1 MLSLLKKKWCLADI
15 SSERS
20 SALAKEL
27 NIPFAV
33 AVLLINRGVD
43 NAEKA
48 NLYLKSDFSLL
59 HDPFLMTGMDKAV
72 ERVIR
77 AIESKESITVF
88 CDYDV
93 DGVTSA
99 AFLTHFF
106 RDLNCHVSAYLPE
119 REEEGYGL
127 NSDAVQKIRNQGANL
142 MITADC
148 GITGVKEVAFA
159 NELGLDVIV
168 TDHHQVGDEGLPKA
182 VAVLNPHQAECD
194 YPFRFLSGVGFAFK
208 LSIGIRNGL

>member
-106 RDLNCHVSAYLPE
+106 
-119 REEEGYGL
+119 
-127 NSDAVQKIRNQGANL
+127 
-142 MITADC
+142 
-148 GITGVKEVAFA
+148 
-159 NELGLDVIV
+159 V
-168 TDHHQVGDEGLPKA
+168 TLIA
-182 VAVLNPHQAECD
+182 M
-194 YPFRFLSGVGFAFK
+194 
-208 LSIGIRNGL
+208 